1 MPDSFETTRFLAAL
15 FTSGLF
21 WMMVLFFIE
30 RGWLKR
36 RLPGSLL
43 AAALVLALSAWG
55 LFKVVV
61 DDAPWKMSASQ
72 AETQQ

>member
-1 MPDSFETTRFLAAL
+1 MPDSFETTRFMAAL

-21 WMMVLFFIE
+21 WMMVLFFID
-30 RGWLKR
+30 RGWLKS

-43 AAALVLALSAWG
+43 MATLVLTLSAWG

-61 DDAPWKMSASQ
+61 DDEPWKMTPGQ
-72 AETQQ
+72 VETQR

>member
-1 MPDSFETTRFLAAL
+1 MPDSFETTRFLVAL

-30 RGWLKR
+30 RGWLKS

-43 AAALVLALSAWG
+43 MATLVLALSAWG

-61 DDAPWKMSASQ
+61 DDVPWKMPPGQ
-72 AETQQ
+72 VETQR

>member
-1 MPDSFETTRFLAAL
+1 MPNSFEATRFLMAL

-30 RGWLKR
+30 RGWLKS
-36 RLPGSLL
+36 RLPGSLV
-43 AAALVLALSAWG
+43 AATLVLALSAWG

-61 DDAPWKMSASQ
+61 DDAPWKATASQ
-72 AETQQ
+72 SETRR

>member
-1 MPDSFETTRFLAAL
+1 MPDSFEATRFLAAL

-30 RGWLKR
+30 RGWLKS

-43 AAALVLALSAWG
+43 MATLVLALSAWG

-61 DDAPWKMSASQ
+61 DDGPWKMTASQ
-72 AETQQ
+72 AETQR

>member
-1 MPDSFETTRFLAAL
+1 MPDSFESTRFLAAL

-30 RGWLKR
+30 RGWLKS
-36 RLPGSLL
+36 RLPNSLVV
-43 AAALVLALSAWG
+43 ATLVLALSAWA

-61 DDAPWKMSASQ
+61 DDEAWKDDDQ
-72 AETQQ
+72 PG

>member
-1 MPDSFETTRFLAAL
+1 MPNSSEATRFLMAL

-30 RGWLKR
+30 RGWLKS
-36 RLPGSLL
+36 RLSNSLVM
-43 AAALVLALSAWG
+43 ATLVLALSAWA

-61 DDAPWKMSASQ
+61 DDEAWKMTTSQ
-72 AETQQ
+72 AETRP